1 MTPLDED
8 AFDMLKKITN
18 QKKNLPLNKIIKGN
32 CIESMRSLPDNSI
45 NVIFADPP
53 YNLQLKNDLSRPDSS
68 KVNGVTEG
76 WDRFNSFEEY
86 DKFTKD
92 WMSEAQRILKPEGTI
107 WVIGSYHNIFRVGN
121 TMQNLGFW
129 ILNDIIW
136 HKSNPMPNF
145 KGTRFTNAHETIIW
159 ASKNHNSKYSFNYH
173 AMKSLN
179 EGIQMRSD
187 WYIPICSGGERI
199 KDSNG
204 NKIHSTQKPE
214 ALLYRVLLSSSKKDD
229 VVLDPFFG
237 TGTTG
242 AVAKK
247 LGRNFIGLERE
258 DIYISA
264 AEKRIK
270 EIDSPDEQF
279 LSTTVSKKTQK
290 RVPFGS
296 LVENGLIKPGAV
308 LRGPKSLK
316 SKKFMATVRADGS
329 LSMNG
334 ESGSIHQ
341 MSAKVQGKESSNGWT
356 FWHLEKDGKLELIDD
371 LRTEFL
377 SVNNTNYLE

>member
-1 MTPLDED
+1 MTLHDED
-8 AFDMLKKITN
+8 AINMSKETLDEN
-18 QKKNLPLNKIIKGN
+18 YNLPLNKIIKGDS
-32 CIESMRSLPDNSI
+32 IESMRSLPDNSI
-45 NVIFADPP
+45 DVIFADPP

-76 WDRFNSFEEY
+76 WDRFKSFEEY

-92 WMSEAQRILKPEGTI
+92 WISEAQRILKPEGTI

-121 TMQNLGFW
+121 AMQNLGFW

-159 ASKNHNSKYSFNYH
+159 ASKNHNSKYNFNYH

-229 VVLDPFFG
+229 IILDPFFG

-258 DIYISA
+258 DIYINA
-264 AEKRIK
+264 AKKRIK

-341 MSAKVQGKESSNGWT
+341 MSAKVQGKETSNGWT
-356 FWHLEKDGKLELIDD
+356 FWHLEKEGKLELIDD

-377 SVNNTNYLE
+377 SINNTN

>member
-45 NVIFADPP
+45 DVIFADPP

-76 WDRFNSFEEY
+76 WDRFKSFEEY

-92 WMSEAQRILKPEGTI
+92 WISEAQRILKPEGTI

-121 TMQNLGFW
+121 AMQNLGFW

-159 ASKNHNSKYSFNYH
+159 ASKNHNSKYNFNYH

-229 VVLDPFFG
+229 IILDPFFG

-258 DIYISA
+258 DIYINA
-264 AEKRIK
+264 AKKRIK
-270 EIDSPDEQF
+270 KIDSPDEQF

-316 SKKFMATVRADGS
+316 SKKFMAIVRADGS

-341 MSAKVQGKESSNGWT
+341 MSAKVQGKETSNGWT
-356 FWHLEKDGKLELIDD
+356 FWHLEKEGKLELIDD

-377 SVNNTNYLE
+377 SINNTN

>member
-1 MTPLDED
+1 MTLHDED
-8 AFDMLKKITN
+8 AINMSKETLDEN
-18 QKKNLPLNKIIKGN
+18 YNLPLNKIIKGDS
-32 CIESMRSLPDNSI
+32 IESMRSLPDNSI
-45 NVIFADPP
+45 DVIFADPP

-76 WDRFNSFEEY
+76 WDRFKSFEEY

-92 WMSEAQRILKPEGTI
+92 WISEAQRILKPEGTI

-121 TMQNLGFW
+121 AMQNLGFW

-159 ASKNHNSKYSFNYH
+159 ASKNHNSKYNFNYH

-229 VVLDPFFG
+229 IILDPFFG

-258 DIYISA
+258 DIYINA
-264 AEKRIK
+264 AKKRIK
-270 EIDSPDEQF
+270 KIDSPDEQF

-341 MSAKVQGKESSNGWT
+341 MSAKVQGKETSNGWT
-356 FWHLEKDGKLELIDD
+356 FWHLEKEGKLELIDD

-377 SVNNTNYLE
+377 SINNTN

>member
-1 MTPLDED
+1 MTPADED
-8 AFDMLKKITN
+8 ESIMSEQLANKGYS
-18 QKKNLPLNKIIKGN
+18 LPLNKIIKGN
-32 CIESMRSLPDNSI
+32 CIKLMKTFPNNSI
-45 NVIFADPP
+45 DVIFADPP
-53 YNLQLKNDLSRPDSS
+53 YNLQLKNNLSRPDST
-68 KVNGVTEG
+68 KVNGVTED
-76 WDRFNSFEEY
+76 WDRFNSFKEY
-86 DKFTKD
+86 DQFTHD

-107 WVIGSYHNIFRVGN
+107 WVIGSYHNIFRVGY

-159 ASKNHNSKYSFNYH
+159 ASKNNSSKYNFNYH

-187 WYIPICSGGERI
+187 WHIPICSGRERI
-199 KDSNG
+199 KDSSG

-214 ALLYRVLLSSSKKDD
+214 ALLYRVLISSSKKNDII
-229 VVLDPFFG
+229 LDPFFG

-258 DIYISA
+258 SLYINA
-264 AEKRIK
+264 AKERIK
-270 EIDSPDEQF
+270 KITSPDEYC
-279 LSTTVSKKTQK
+279 LSTTVSKKAQK

-296 LVENGLIKPGAV
+296 LVENGLIKPGSI
-308 LRGPKSLK
+308 LRGPKRLK

-329 LSMNG
+329 LLVDG
-334 ESGSIHQ
+334 DSGSIHQ
-341 MSAKVQGKESSNGWT
+341 MSAKIQGKDSSNGWT
-356 FWHLEKDGKLELIDD
+356 FWHVERKGKYELIDN
-371 LRTEFL
+371 LRSEFL
-377 SVNNTNYLE
+377 GSD

>member
-8 AFDMLKKITN
+8 AFNMSEAITN
-18 QKKNLPLNKIIKGN
+18 QKKDLPLNKIIKGN
-32 CIESMRSLPDNSI
+32 CIDSMISLPDNSI
-45 NVIFADPP
+45 DVIFADPP
-53 YNLQLKNDLSRPDSS
+53 YNLQLKNVLSRPDSS
-68 KVNGVTEG
+68 KVNGVTED
-76 WDRFNSFEEY
+76 WDRFKSFEDY
-86 DKFTKD
+86 DQFTKG

-159 ASKNHNSKYSFNYH
+159 ASKNFSSKYNFNYQ

-179 EGIQMRSD
+179 EGTQMRSD
-187 WYIPICSGGERI
+187 WHIPICSGRERI
-199 KDSNG
+199 RDSEG

-214 ALLYRVLLSSSKKDD
+214 ALLYRVLLSSSKKGD
-229 VVLDPFFG
+229 VILDPFFG

-247 LGRNFIGLERE
+247 LGRNFIGLEKE
-258 DIYISA
+258 SVYIKA
-264 AEKRIK
+264 AEKRIRAIGHPE
-270 EIDSPDEQF
+270 EIS
-279 LSTTVSKKTQK
+279 LATTISKKAQK

-296 LVENGLIKPGAV
+296 LVENGLIKPGSV
-308 LRGPKSLK
+308 LRGPRNLK

-329 LSMNG
+329 LLING
-334 ESGSIHQ
+334 DSGSIHQ

-356 FWHLEKDGKLELIDD
+356 FWHLEKEGKLELIDD

-377 SVNNTNYLE
+377 NTSSTN

>member
-1 MTPLDED
+1 VTPLDED
-8 AFDMLKKITN
+8 AFNMSEAITN
-18 QKKNLPLNKIIKGN
+18 QKKDLPLNKIIKGN
-32 CIESMRSLPDNSI
+32 CIDSMISLPDNSI
-45 NVIFADPP
+45 DVIFADPP
-53 YNLQLKNDLSRPDSS
+53 YNLQLKNVLSRPDSS
-68 KVNGVTEG
+68 KVNGVTED
-76 WDRFNSFEEY
+76 WDRFKSFEDY
-86 DKFTKD
+86 DQFTKG

-159 ASKNHNSKYSFNYH
+159 ASKNFSSKYNFNYQ

-179 EGIQMRSD
+179 EGTQMRSD
-187 WYIPICSGGERI
+187 WHIPICSGRERI
-199 KDSNG
+199 RDSEG

-214 ALLYRVLLSSSKKDD
+214 ALLYRVLLSSSKKGD
-229 VVLDPFFG
+229 VILDPFFG

-247 LGRNFIGLERE
+247 LGRNFIGLEKE
-258 DIYISA
+258 SVYIKA
-264 AEKRIK
+264 AEKRIRAIGHPE
-270 EIDSPDEQF
+270 EIS
-279 LSTTVSKKTQK
+279 LATTISKKAQK

-296 LVENGLIKPGAV
+296 LVENGLIKPGSV
-308 LRGPKSLK
+308 LRGPRNLK

-329 LSMNG
+329 LLING
-334 ESGSIHQ
+334 DSGSIHQ

-356 FWHLEKDGKLELIDD
+356 FWHLEKEGKLELIDD

-377 SVNNTNYLE
+377 NTNSTN

>member
-1 MTPLDED
+1 MTLHDED
-8 AFDMLKKITN
+8 AINMSKETLDEN
-18 QKKNLPLNKIIKGN
+18 YNLPLNKIIKGDS
-32 CIESMRSLPDNSI
+32 IESMRSLPDNSI
-45 NVIFADPP
+45 DVIFADPP

-76 WDRFNSFEEY
+76 WDRFKSFEEY

-92 WMSEAQRILKPEGTI
+92 WISEAQRILKPEGTI

-121 TMQNLGFW
+121 AMQNLGFW

-136 HKSNPMPNF
+136 YKSNPMPNF

-159 ASKNHNSKYSFNYH
+159 ASKNHNSKYNFNYH

-229 VVLDPFFG
+229 IILDPFFG

-258 DIYISA
+258 DIYINASK
-264 AEKRIK
+264 KRIK
-270 EIDSPDEQF
+270 KIDSPDEQF

-341 MSAKVQGKESSNGWT
+341 MSAKVQGKETSNGWT
-356 FWHLEKDGKLELIDD
+356 FWHLEKEGKLELIDD

-377 SVNNTNYLE
+377 SINNTN

>member
-1 MTPLDED
+1 VTPLDED

-270 EIDSPDEQF
+270 EIESPDEQF

-377 SVNNTNYLE
+377 SINNTN

>member
-1 MTPLDED
+1 MTPHAED
-8 AFDMLKKITN
+8 AINMSKEILN
-18 QKKNLPLNKIIKGN
+18 QKHNLPLNKIIKGD
-32 CIESMRSLPDNSI
+32 CIESMRSLPNDSI
-45 NVIFADPP
+45 DVIFADPP

-68 KVNGVTEG
+68 KVNGVTED
-76 WDRFNSFEEY
+76 WDRFKSFEEY

-92 WMSEAQRILKPEGTI
+92 WISEAQRILKPEGTI

-121 TMQNLGFW
+121 AMQNLGFW

-159 ASKNHNSKYSFNYH
+159 ASKNHNSKYNFNYH

-229 VVLDPFFG
+229 IILDPFFG

-258 DIYISA
+258 DIYINA
-264 AEKRIK
+264 AKKRIK
-270 EIDSPDEQF
+270 KIDSPDEQF

-316 SKKFMATVRADGS
+316 SKKFIATVRADGS

-341 MSAKVQGKESSNGWT
+341 MSAKVQGKETSNGWT
-356 FWHLEKDGKLELIDD
+356 FWHLEKEGKLELIDD

-377 SVNNTNYLE
+377 SINNTN

>member
-1 MTPLDED
+1 MTLHDED
-8 AFDMLKKITN
+8 AINMSKETLDEN
-18 QKKNLPLNKIIKGN
+18 YNLPLNKIIKGDS
-32 CIESMRSLPDNSI
+32 IESMRSLPDDSI
-45 NVIFADPP
+45 DVIFADPP

-76 WDRFNSFEEY
+76 WDRFKSFEEY

-92 WMSEAQRILKPEGTI
+92 WISEAQRILKPEGTI

-121 TMQNLGFW
+121 AMQNLGFW

-159 ASKNHNSKYSFNYH
+159 ASKNHNSKYNFNYH

-229 VVLDPFFG
+229 IILDPFFG

-258 DIYISA
+258 DIYINA
-264 AEKRIK
+264 AKKRIK
-270 EIDSPDEQF
+270 KTDSPDEQF

-316 SKKFMATVRADGS
+316 SKKFIATVRADGS

-341 MSAKVQGKESSNGWT
+341 MSAKVQGKETSNGWT
-356 FWHLEKDGKLELIDD
+356 FWHLEKEGKLELIDD

-377 SVNNTNYLE
+377 SINNTN

>member
-1 MTPLDED
+1 MTLHDED
-8 AFDMLKKITN
+8 AINMSKETLDQN
-18 QKKNLPLNKIIKGN
+18 YNLPLNKIIKGDS
-32 CIESMRSLPDNSI
+32 IESMRSLPDNSI
-45 NVIFADPP
+45 DVIFADPP

-76 WDRFNSFEEY
+76 WDRFKSFEEY

-92 WMSEAQRILKPEGTI
+92 WISEAQRILKPEGTI

-121 TMQNLGFW
+121 AMQNLGFW

-159 ASKNHNSKYSFNYH
+159 ASKNHNSKYNFNYH

-229 VVLDPFFG
+229 IILDPFFG

-258 DIYISA
+258 DIYINA
-264 AEKRIK
+264 AKKRIK
-270 EIDSPDEQF
+270 KIDSPDEQF

-341 MSAKVQGKESSNGWT
+341 MSAKVQGKETSNGWT
-356 FWHLEKDGKLELIDD
+356 FWHLEKEGKLELIDD

-377 SVNNTNYLE
+377 SINNTN

>member
-1 MTPLDED
+1 MTLHDED
-8 AFDMLKKITN
+8 AINMSKETLDEN
-18 QKKNLPLNKIIKGN
+18 YNLPLNKIIKGDS
-32 CIESMRSLPDNSI
+32 IESMRSLPDDSI
-45 NVIFADPP
+45 DVIFADPP

-68 KVNGVTEG
+68 KVNGVTED
-76 WDRFNSFEEY
+76 WDRFKSFEEY

-92 WMSEAQRILKPEGTI
+92 WISEAQRILKPEGTI

-121 TMQNLGFW
+121 AMQNLGFW

-159 ASKNHNSKYSFNYH
+159 ASKNHNSKYNFNYH

-229 VVLDPFFG
+229 IILDPFFG

-258 DIYISA
+258 DIYINA
-264 AEKRIK
+264 AKKRIK
-270 EIDSPDEQF
+270 KIDSPDEQF

-316 SKKFMATVRADGS
+316 SKKFIATVRADGS

-341 MSAKVQGKESSNGWT
+341 MSAKVQGKETSNGWT
-356 FWHLEKDGKLELIDD
+356 FWHLEKEGKLELIDD

-377 SVNNTNYLE
+377 SINNTN

>member
-1 MTPLDED
+1 MTPQDED
-8 AFDMLKKITN
+8 VINMSKETLN
-18 QKKNLPLNKIIKGN
+18 ENYNLPLNKIIKGN

-45 NVIFADPP
+45 DVIFADPP

-68 KVNGVTEG
+68 KVNGVTEE
-76 WDRFNSFEEY
+76 WDRFKSFEEY

-92 WMSEAQRILKPEGTI
+92 WISEAQRILKPEGTI

-121 TMQNLGFW
+121 AMQNLGFW

-159 ASKNHNSKYSFNYH
+159 ASKNHNSKYNFNYH

-229 VVLDPFFG
+229 IILDPFFG

-258 DIYISA
+258 DIYINA
-264 AEKRIK
+264 AKKRIK
-270 EIDSPDEQF
+270 KIDSLDEQF

-341 MSAKVQGKESSNGWT
+341 MSAKVQGKETSNGWT
-356 FWHLEKDGKLELIDD
+356 FWHLEKEGKLELIDD

-377 SVNNTNYLE
+377 SINNSN

>member
-1 MTPLDED
+1 MNKSLERM
-8 AFDMLKKITN
+8 AKS
-18 QKKNLPLNKIIKGN
+18 LPTERILVGD
-32 CIESMRSLPDNSI
+32 CIELMNSLPECSVDL
-45 NVIFADPP
+45 IFADPP
-53 YNLQLKNDLSRPDSS
+53 YNLQLKNELHRPDNSRVDA
-68 KVNGVTEG
+68 VNDH
-76 WDRFNSFEEY
+76 WDQFESFRAY
-86 DKFTKD
+86 DEFTNA
-92 WMSEAQRILKPEGTI
+92 WLAAARRILKKDGAI

-121 TMQNLGFW
+121 AMQNLGFW

-159 ASKNHNSKYSFNYH
+159 ASKNHNSKYNFNYH

-229 VVLDPFFG
+229 IILDPFFG

-258 DIYISA
+258 DIYINA
-264 AEKRIK
+264 AKKRIK
-270 EIDSPDEQF
+270 KIDLPDEQF

-308 LRGPKSLK
+308 LRLSL
-316 SKKFMATVRADGS
+316 
-329 LSMNG
+329 
-334 ESGSIHQ
+334 IH
-341 MSAKVQGKESSNGWT
+341 
-356 FWHLEKDGKLELIDD
+356 I
-371 LRTEFL
+371 
-377 SVNNTNYLE
+377 

>member
-8 AFDMLKKITN
+8 AFNMSEAITN
-18 QKKNLPLNKIIKGN
+18 QKKDLPLNKIIKGN
-32 CIESMRSLPDNSI
+32 CIDSMISLPDNSI
-45 NVIFADPP
+45 DVIFADPP
-53 YNLQLKNDLSRPDSS
+53 YNLQLKNILSRPDSS
-68 KVNGVTEG
+68 KVNGVTED
-76 WDRFNSFEEY
+76 WDRFKSFEDY
-86 DKFTKD
+86 DQFTKG

-159 ASKNHNSKYSFNYH
+159 ASKNFSSKYNFNYQ

-179 EGIQMRSD
+179 EGTQMRSD
-187 WYIPICSGGERI
+187 WHIPICSGRERI
-199 KDSNG
+199 RDSEG

-214 ALLYRVLLSSSKKDD
+214 ALLYRVLLSSSKKGD
-229 VVLDPFFG
+229 VILDPFFG

-247 LGRNFIGLERE
+247 LGRNFIGLEKE
-258 DIYISA
+258 SVYIKA
-264 AEKRIK
+264 AENRIRAIDHPE
-270 EIDSPDEQF
+270 EIS
-279 LSTTVSKKTQK
+279 LATTISKKAQK

-296 LVENGLIKPGAV
+296 LVENGLIKPGSV
-308 LRGPKSLK
+308 LRGPRNLK

-329 LSMNG
+329 LLING
-334 ESGSIHQ
+334 DSGSIHQ

-356 FWHLEKDGKLELIDD
+356 FWHLEKEGKLELIDD

-377 SVNNTNYLE
+377 NTNSTN

>member
-1 MTPLDED
+1 MTLHDED
-8 AFDMLKKITN
+8 AINMSKETLDEN
-18 QKKNLPLNKIIKGN
+18 YNLPLNKIIKGDS
-32 CIESMRSLPDNSI
+32 IESMRSLPDNSI
-45 NVIFADPP
+45 DVIFADPP

-76 WDRFNSFEEY
+76 WDRFKSFEEY

-92 WMSEAQRILKPEGTI
+92 WISEAQRILKPEGTI

-121 TMQNLGFW
+121 AMQNLGFW

-136 HKSNPMPNF
+136 YKSNPMPNF

-159 ASKNHNSKYSFNYH
+159 ASKNHNSKYNFNYH

-229 VVLDPFFG
+229 IILDPFFG

-258 DIYISA
+258 DIYINA
-264 AEKRIK
+264 AKKRIK
-270 EIDSPDEQF
+270 KIDSPDEQF

-341 MSAKVQGKESSNGWT
+341 MSAKVQGKETSNGWT
-356 FWHLEKDGKLELIDD
+356 FWHLEKEGKLELIDD

-377 SVNNTNYLE
+377 SINNTN

>member
-1 MTPLDED
+1 MTLHDED
-8 AFDMLKKITN
+8 AINMSKETLDEN
-18 QKKNLPLNKIIKGN
+18 YNLPLNKIIKGDS
-32 CIESMRSLPDNSI
+32 IESMRSLPDNSI
-45 NVIFADPP
+45 DVIFADPP

-76 WDRFNSFEEY
+76 WDRFKSFEEY

-92 WMSEAQRILKPEGTI
+92 WISEAQRILKPEGTI

-121 TMQNLGFW
+121 AMQNLGFW

-159 ASKNHNSKYSFNYH
+159 ASKNHNSKYNFNYH

-229 VVLDPFFG
+229 IILDPFFG

-258 DIYISA
+258 DIYINA
-264 AEKRIK
+264 AKKRIK
-270 EIDSPDEQF
+270 KIDSPDEQF

-329 LSMNG
+329 LLMNG

-341 MSAKVQGKESSNGWT
+341 MSAKVQGKETSNGWT
-356 FWHLEKDGKLELIDD
+356 FWHLEKEGKLELIDD

-377 SVNNTNYLE
+377 SINNTN

>member
-1 MTPLDED
+1 MTLHDED
-8 AFDMLKKITN
+8 AINMSKETLDEN
-18 QKKNLPLNKIIKGN
+18 YNLPLNKIIKGDS
-32 CIESMRSLPDNSI
+32 IESMRSLPDDSI
-45 NVIFADPP
+45 DVIFADPP

-76 WDRFNSFEEY
+76 WDRFKSFEEY

-92 WMSEAQRILKPEGTI
+92 WISEAQRILKPEGTI

-121 TMQNLGFW
+121 AMQNLGFW

-159 ASKNHNSKYSFNYH
+159 ASKNHNSKYNFNYH

-229 VVLDPFFG
+229 IILDPFFG

-258 DIYISA
+258 DIYINA
-264 AEKRIK
+264 AKKRIK
-270 EIDSPDEQF
+270 KIDSPDEQF

-341 MSAKVQGKESSNGWT
+341 MSAKVQGKETSNGWT
-356 FWHLEKDGKLELIDD
+356 FWHLEKEGKLELIDD

-377 SVNNTNYLE
+377 SINNTN

>member
-1 MTPLDED
+1 MTLHDED
-8 AFDMLKKITN
+8 AINMSKKTLDEN
-18 QKKNLPLNKIIKGN
+18 YNLPLNKIIKGDS
-32 CIESMRSLPDNSI
+32 IESMRSLPDDSI
-45 NVIFADPP
+45 DVIFADPP

-68 KVNGVTEG
+68 KVNGVTED
-76 WDRFNSFEEY
+76 WDRFKSFEEY

-92 WMSEAQRILKPEGTI
+92 WISEAQRILKPEGTI

-121 TMQNLGFW
+121 AMQNLGFW

-159 ASKNHNSKYSFNYH
+159 ASKNHNSKYNFNYH

-229 VVLDPFFG
+229 IILDPFFG

-258 DIYISA
+258 DIYINA
-264 AEKRIK
+264 AKKRIK

-341 MSAKVQGKESSNGWT
+341 MSAKVQGKETSNGWT
-356 FWHLEKDGKLELIDD
+356 FWHLEKEGKLELIDD

-377 SVNNTNYLE
+377 SINNTN

>member
-32 CIESMRSLPDNSI
+32 CIDSMRSLPDNSI

-377 SVNNTNYLE
+377 SINNTN

>member
-1 MTPLDED
+1 VTLHDED
-8 AFDMLKKITN
+8 AINMSKETLDEN
-18 QKKNLPLNKIIKGN
+18 YNLPLNKIIKGDS
-32 CIESMRSLPDNSI
+32 IESMRSLPDNSI
-45 NVIFADPP
+45 DVIFADPP

-76 WDRFNSFEEY
+76 WDRFKSFEEY

-92 WMSEAQRILKPEGTI
+92 WISEAQRILKPEGTI

-121 TMQNLGFW
+121 AMQNLGFW

-159 ASKNHNSKYSFNYH
+159 ASKNHNSKYNFNYH

-229 VVLDPFFG
+229 IILDPFFG

-258 DIYISA
+258 DIYINA
-264 AEKRIK
+264 AKKRIK
-270 EIDSPDEQF
+270 KIDSPDEQF

-341 MSAKVQGKESSNGWT
+341 MSAKVQGKETSNGWT
-356 FWHLEKDGKLELIDD
+356 FWHLEKEGKLELIDD

-377 SVNNTNYLE
+377 SINNTN

>member
-1 MTPLDED
+1 MTLHDED
-8 AFDMLKKITN
+8 AINMSKETLDEN
-18 QKKNLPLNKIIKGN
+18 YNLPLNKIIKGDS
-32 CIESMRSLPDNSI
+32 IESMRSLPDNSI
-45 NVIFADPP
+45 DVIFADPP

-76 WDRFNSFEEY
+76 WDRFKSFEEY

-92 WMSEAQRILKPEGTI
+92 WISEAQRILKPEGTI

-159 ASKNHNSKYSFNYH
+159 ASKNHNSKYNFNYH

-204 NKIHSTQKPE
+204 DKIHSTQKPE

-229 VVLDPFFG
+229 IILDPFFG

-258 DIYISA
+258 DIYINA
-264 AEKRIK
+264 AKKRIK
-270 EIDSPDEQF
+270 KIDSPDEQF

-290 RVPFGS
+290 RVPFGR

-341 MSAKVQGKESSNGWT
+341 MSAKVQGKETSNGWT
-356 FWHLEKDGKLELIDD
+356 FWHLEKEGKLELIDD

-377 SVNNTNYLE
+377 SINNTN

>member
-1 MTPLDED
+1 MTPHDED
-8 AFDMLKKITN
+8 AFNMSKELIN
-18 QKKNLPLNKIIKGN
+18 QKNSLPLNKIIKGN
-32 CIESMRSLPDNSI
+32 CITSMKALPDNSI
-45 NVIFADPP
+45 DVIFADPP

-68 KVNGVTEG
+68 KVNGVIED
-76 WDRFNSFEEY
+76 WDRFKSFEEY
-86 DKFTKD
+86 DQFTKG
-92 WMSEAQRILKPEGTI
+92 WMFEAQRILKPEGTI

-121 TMQNLGFW
+121 MMQNLGFW

-159 ASKNHNSKYSFNYH
+159 ASKDFNSKYNFNYQ

-179 EGIQMRSD
+179 EGTQMRSD
-187 WYIPICSGGERI
+187 WHIPICSGKERI
-199 KDSNG
+199 KDSDG
-204 NKIHSTQKPE
+204 NKVHSTQKPE
-214 ALLYRVLLSSSKKDD
+214 ALLYRVLLSSSKKGD
-229 VVLDPFFG
+229 VILDPFFG

-258 DIYISA
+258 SVYIKA
-264 AEKRIK
+264 AKSRIK
-270 EIDSPDEQF
+270 EIESHDDQS
-279 LSTTVSKKTQK
+279 LSTTLSKKAQK

-296 LVENGLIKPGAV
+296 LVENGLIKPGSV

-334 ESGSIHQ
+334 DSGSIHQ
-341 MSAKVQGKESSNGWT
+341 MSAKIQGKDSSNGWT
-356 FWHLEKDGKLELIDD
+356 FWHLEKEGGLELIDD

-377 SVNNTNYLE
+377 NTSGSN

>member
-1 MTPLDED
+1 MTLHDED
-8 AFDMLKKITN
+8 AINMSKETLDEN
-18 QKKNLPLNKIIKGN
+18 YNLPLNKIIKGDS
-32 CIESMRSLPDNSI
+32 IESMRSLPDNSI
-45 NVIFADPP
+45 DVIFADPP

-76 WDRFNSFEEY
+76 WDRFKSFEEY

-92 WMSEAQRILKPEGTI
+92 WISEAQRILKPEGTI

-121 TMQNLGFW
+121 AMQNLGFW

-136 HKSNPMPNF
+136 YKSNPMPNF

-159 ASKNHNSKYSFNYH
+159 ASKNHNSKYNFNYH

-229 VVLDPFFG
+229 IILDPFFG

-258 DIYISA
+258 DIYINA
-264 AEKRIK
+264 AKKRIK

-341 MSAKVQGKESSNGWT
+341 MSAKVQGKETSNGWT
-356 FWHLEKDGKLELIDD
+356 FWYLEKEGKLELIDD

-377 SVNNTNYLE
+377 SINNTN

>member
-1 MTPLDED
+1 MTLHDED
-8 AFDMLKKITN
+8 AINMSKETLDESY
-18 QKKNLPLNKIIKGN
+18 NLPLNKIIKGDS
-32 CIESMRSLPDNSI
+32 IESMRSLPDNSI
-45 NVIFADPP
+45 DVIFADPP

-76 WDRFNSFEEY
+76 WDRFKSFEEY

-92 WMSEAQRILKPEGTI
+92 WISEAQRILKPEGTI

-377 SVNNTNYLE
+377 SINNTN

>member
-1 MTPLDED
+1 MTLHDED
-8 AFDMLKKITN
+8 AINMSKETLN
-18 QKKNLPLNKIIKGN
+18 ENYNLPLNKIIKGD
-32 CIESMRSLPDNSI
+32 CIKSMRSLPDNSI
-45 NVIFADPP
+45 DVIFADPP

-76 WDRFNSFEEY
+76 WDRFKSFEEY

-92 WMSEAQRILKPEGTI
+92 WISEAQRILKPEGTI

-121 TMQNLGFW
+121 AMQNLGFW

-136 HKSNPMPNF
+136 YKSNPMPNF

-159 ASKNHNSKYSFNYH
+159 ASKNHNSKYNFNYH

-179 EGIQMRSD
+179 EGTQMRSD

-229 VVLDPFFG
+229 IILDPFFG

-258 DIYISA
+258 DIYINA
-264 AEKRIK
+264 AKKRIK

-341 MSAKVQGKESSNGWT
+341 MSAKVQGKETSNGWT
-356 FWHLEKDGKLELIDD
+356 FWYLEKEGKLELIDD

-377 SVNNTNYLE
+377 SINNTN

>member
-1 MTPLDED
+1 MTLHDED
-8 AFDMLKKITN
+8 AINMSKETLDEN
-18 QKKNLPLNKIIKGN
+18 YNLPLNKIIKGDS
-32 CIESMRSLPDNSI
+32 IESMRSLPDNSI
-45 NVIFADPP
+45 DVIFADPP

-76 WDRFNSFEEY
+76 WDRFKSFEEY

-92 WMSEAQRILKPEGTI
+92 WISEAQRILKPEGTI

-121 TMQNLGFW
+121 AMQNLGFW

-159 ASKNHNSKYSFNYH
+159 ASKNHNSKYNFNYH

-229 VVLDPFFG
+229 IILDPFFG

-258 DIYISA
+258 DIYINA
-264 AEKRIK
+264 AKKRIK
-270 EIDSPDEQF
+270 KIDSPDEQF

-290 RVPFGS
+290 RVPIGS

-341 MSAKVQGKESSNGWT
+341 MSAKVQGKETSNGWT
-356 FWHLEKDGKLELIDD
+356 FWHLEKEGKLELIDD

-377 SVNNTNYLE
+377 SINNTN

>member
-1 MTPLDED
+1 VTPLDED
-8 AFDMLKKITN
+8 AFNMSEAITN
-18 QKKNLPLNKIIKGN
+18 QKKDLPLNKIIKGN
-32 CIESMRSLPDNSI
+32 CIDSMISLPDNSI
-45 NVIFADPP
+45 DVIFADPP
-53 YNLQLKNDLSRPDSS
+53 YNLQLKNVLSRPDSS
-68 KVNGVTEG
+68 KVNGVTED
-76 WDRFNSFEEY
+76 WDRFKSFEDY
-86 DKFTKD
+86 DQFTKG

-159 ASKNHNSKYSFNYH
+159 ASKNFSSKYNFNYQ

-179 EGIQMRSD
+179 EGTQMRSD
-187 WYIPICSGGERI
+187 WHIPICSGRERI
-199 KDSNG
+199 RDSEG

-214 ALLYRVLLSSSKKDD
+214 ALLYRVLLSSSKKGD
-229 VVLDPFFG
+229 VILDPFFG

-247 LGRNFIGLERE
+247 LGRNFIGLEKE
-258 DIYISA
+258 SVYIKA
-264 AEKRIK
+264 AENRIRAIDHPE
-270 EIDSPDEQF
+270 EIS
-279 LSTTVSKKTQK
+279 LATTISKKAQK

-296 LVENGLIKPGAV
+296 LVENGLIKPGSV
-308 LRGPKSLK
+308 LRGPRNLK

-329 LSMNG
+329 LLING
-334 ESGSIHQ
+334 DSGSIHQ

-356 FWHLEKDGKLELIDD
+356 FWHLEKEGKLELIDD

-377 SVNNTNYLE
+377 NTNSTN

>member
-1 MTPLDED
+1 MTLHDED
-8 AFDMLKKITN
+8 AINMSKETLDEN
-18 QKKNLPLNKIIKGN
+18 YNLPLNKIIKGDS
-32 CIESMRSLPDNSI
+32 IESMRSLPDDSI
-45 NVIFADPP
+45 DVIFADPP

-76 WDRFNSFEEY
+76 WDRFKSFEEY

-92 WMSEAQRILKPEGTI
+92 WISEAQRILKPEGTI

-121 TMQNLGFW
+121 AMQNLGFW

-136 HKSNPMPNF
+136 YKSNPMPNF

-159 ASKNHNSKYSFNYH
+159 ASKNHNSKYNFNYH

-229 VVLDPFFG
+229 IILDPFFG

-258 DIYISA
+258 DIYINA
-264 AEKRIK
+264 AKKRIK
-270 EIDSPDEQF
+270 EIASPDEQF

-341 MSAKVQGKESSNGWT
+341 MSAKVQGKETSNGWT
-356 FWHLEKDGKLELIDD
+356 FWHLEKEGKLELIDD

-377 SVNNTNYLE
+377 SINNTN

>member
-8 AFDMLKKITN
+8 AFNMSEAITN
-18 QKKNLPLNKIIKGN
+18 QKKDLPLNKIIKGN
-32 CIESMRSLPDNSI
+32 CIDSMISLPDNSI
-45 NVIFADPP
+45 DVIFADPP
-53 YNLQLKNDLSRPDSS
+53 YNLQLKNVLSRPDSS
-68 KVNGVTEG
+68 KVNGVTED
-76 WDRFNSFEEY
+76 WDRFKSFEDY
-86 DKFTKD
+86 DQFTKG

-159 ASKNHNSKYSFNYH
+159 ASKNFSSKYNFNYQ

-179 EGIQMRSD
+179 EGTQMRSD
-187 WYIPICSGGERI
+187 WHIPICSGRERI
-199 KDSNG
+199 RDSEG

-214 ALLYRVLLSSSKKDD
+214 ALLYRVLLSSSKKGD
-229 VVLDPFFG
+229 VILDPFFG

-247 LGRNFIGLERE
+247 LGRNFIGLEKE
-258 DIYISA
+258 SVYIKA
-264 AEKRIK
+264 AEKRIMAIDHPE
-270 EIDSPDEQF
+270 EIS
-279 LSTTVSKKTQK
+279 LATTISKKAQK

-296 LVENGLIKPGAV
+296 LVENGLIKPGSV
-308 LRGPKSLK
+308 LRGPRNLK

-329 LSMNG
+329 LLING
-334 ESGSIHQ
+334 DSGSIHQ

-356 FWHLEKDGKLELIDD
+356 FWHLEKEGKLELIDD

-377 SVNNTNYLE
+377 NTNSTN